1 MAASRLRRSFS
12 QKASSTVCSSG
23 THSRERSWH
32 ERNASSRRARR
43 GSPSAA
49 AGRTQ
54 RSIAAST
61 CICWKPCLEK
71 VAHRT
76 SSTSVL
82 RVSLATWPTIP
93 PSVGSRP
100 RAFFPPPSKPP
111 ASNDTLRAKMRC
123 RSIWMDAV
131 PPPPPAD
138 AASLTASCCSS
149 GVIGGNGPCGS
160 IGLSG
165 SEGKREAA
173 TRCIALSSATSVR
186 TSGVTPF
193 GGGQLSQSVACTRR
207 ERWRERA
214 CACISTKR
222 CSSES
227 AAARKSAVSAAESKP
242 SAAPA
247 RPCGASSC
255 RSASGTSATPPAA
268 ICRQQ
273 PAQSST
279 ARGARRGASAFVSM
293 QRTAACR
300 RCTRWSAI
308 PSARVRSCSQSG
320 ASSGAT
326 SERASRTHSEAV
338 PPTAR
343 SSACREP
350 EGASPSGSG
359 DAISSTAPE
368 RRSPS
373 RASCCSTDRRASPSA
388 SRVARSCSLAAGSS
402 SCSGAMASSSSP
414 HPSSSSSDGTASSL
428 ISCRTASSSAPH
440 TSPTHSASIP
450 SLRSREAS
458 PPPPSPPR
466 SPAGLTSCA
475 LSRQWHTRWWCRRLW
490 RTSCRRGSRLRW
502 ANTSSRARGC
512 SCRRRAAA
520 GCS

>member
-100 RAFFPPPSKPP
+100 CAFFPPPLKPP

-123 RSIWMDAV
+123 RSIWIDAV

-173 TRCIALSSATSVR
+173 TRCIARSSATNVR

-255 RSASGTSATPPAA
+255 RSASSFGA
-268 ICRQQ
+268 
-273 PAQSST
+273 T
-279 ARGARRGASAFVSM
+279 AREWSVHPSAAAAASHCARRG
-293 QRTAACR
+293 C
-300 RCTRWSAI
+300 
-308 PSARVRSCSQSG
+308 
-320 ASSGAT
+320 
-326 SERASRTHSEAV
+326 
-338 PPTAR
+338 
-343 SSACREP
+343 
-350 EGASPSGSG
+350 
-359 DAISSTAPE
+359 
-368 RRSPS
+368 
-373 RASCCSTDRRASPSA
+373 
-388 SRVARSCSLAAGSS
+388 
-402 SCSGAMASSSSP
+402 ASSSTRRGWLHTLRKYCNACSTVAAPSP
-414 HPSSSSSDGTASSL
+414 P
-428 ISCRTASSSAPH
+428 P
-440 TSPTHSASIP
+440 PPP
-450 SLRSREAS
+450 SLLPSPPP
-458 PPPPSPPR
+458 PPPPSPLRPPPPLPPPPLLPPP
-466 SPAGLTSCA
+466 SAA
-475 LSRQWHTRWWCRRLW
+475 LSIARR
-490 RTSCRRGSRLRW
+490 TPPC
-502 ANTSSRARGC
+502 
-512 SCRRRAAA
+512 A
-520 GCS
+520 GD